1 MGQNSLNILLHTNK
15 MYNHIILS
23 SCLFGSF
30 YLFSISLTLTNR
42 ALLEDKKIPNEV
54 FIINGLTMFV
64 SGSIVVY
71 NFSLLNSCKF

>member
-1 MGQNSLNILLHTNK
+1 

-42 ALLEDKKIPNEV
+42 ALFEDKKMSNKLI
-54 FIINGLTMFV
+54 IINGLTMLI
-64 SGSIVVY
+64 SSSIIVY
-71 NFSLLNSCKF
+71 NFSLLNLFHFTP